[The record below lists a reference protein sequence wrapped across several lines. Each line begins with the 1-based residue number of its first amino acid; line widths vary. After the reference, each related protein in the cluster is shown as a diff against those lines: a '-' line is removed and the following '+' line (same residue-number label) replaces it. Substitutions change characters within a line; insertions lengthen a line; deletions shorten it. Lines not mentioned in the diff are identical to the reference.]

1 MEQAWSAL
9 AAHPVVQSG
18 VAPMGVALI
27 TTGVLRLVGNR
38 LGGLHGAGLAIG
50 IAFFASAWLLT
61 GVSFVAPVSALQK
74 LTLLVLAGLVLGA
87 AFETLPISSIVRRAT
102 AVGLFFVASLWLAW
116 PQLSR
121 DTLDWSVG
129 VLVFGCGVLLD
140 RLAVTKE
147 RHAADSVPIMLAAA
161 GIAGVALVSGSL
173 LIAQLA
179 TALAMANGG
188 FLVWNW
194 PRARDTLGAS
204 VLMSAAL
211 PVMALALLT
220 VLLTPAPPWSLAPL
234 AAVFFLSPAAG
245 RLWSPRGRWREAIQP
260 VYVLVLGFFPVGLAI
275 ALALLGESPDD
286 AYYR

>member
-1 MEQAWSAL
+1 MEQTWSAL

-18 VAPMGVALI
+18 VVPLGLAVMM
-27 TTGVLRLVGNR
+27 TGLLRLVGNR
-38 LGGLHGAGLAIG
+38 LGGVDGAGLAIG
-50 IAFFASAWLLT
+50 IAFLCSAWLLT
-61 GVSFVAPVSALQK
+61 GVSLAAPVSAIQK
-74 LTLLVLAGLVLGA
+74 LTLLVVACLVLGA
-87 AFETLPISSIVRRAT
+87 AFEVLPISATVRRAT
-102 AVGLFFVASLWLAW
+102 TVVLFLAASLWLAW
-116 PQLSR
+116 PQLQR

-129 VLVFGCGVLLD
+129 VLVLACGVLLN
-140 RLAVTKE
+140 RFAVTEE
-147 RHAADSVPIMLAAA
+147 RRMTDSIALMLAAA
-161 GIAGVALVSGSL
+161 GIAGVAVVSGSL

-234 AAVFFLSPAAG
+234 VAVFFLDPVAG

-260 VYVLVLGFFPVGLAI
+260 VYVLVLGCLPVGLAI